1 MGRPARL
8 KRKLILLAWVAL
20 AGGLAGLSYV
30 ASLSSVGVFPF
41 SLGMVQSG
49 VLNGATITTLIGL
62 LEMMI
67 WHAPY
72 GAPLR
77 RLPFLTRLAIKT
89 TAYTVVI
96 VGTLTLFNAWLL
108 AESTGVQD
116 PWVYIRDYLPM
127 DALVSFKVA
136 LIIHFVVQTRLMIG
150 GRVLTNIVLGRYARP
165 RQENRMFLFVDLA
178 DSSVIA
184 RCLGDVETHALI
196 SRVFFDLDGVIDA
209 HGGEVHRYVGDQV
222 VITWPFDV
230 AVRDGRCVQCA
241 LEIHDLLEKRALW
254 YRRRYGL
261 SPRVRAGLNG
271 GPVVA
276 GECGDS
282 KLEIVYFGETV
293 NMAASLEQT
302 AKALDRWLVLPS
314 DLADRIPDIPP
325 GWARVDLDPVSLK
338 GHDAPVALSCYEPAA
353 LDTSDAPAK
362 KTPGRA
368 A

>member
-1 MGRPARL
+1 MGHPARL
-8 KRKLILLAWVAL
+8 KRKLILLTWIAL

-30 ASLSSVGVFPF
+30 TSLASVGVFPF
-41 SLGMVQSG
+41 NLGMVQSG

-77 RLPFLTRLAIKT
+77 RLPFLARLAIKT

-108 AESTGVQD
+108 AESTGVED

-178 DSSVIA
+178 DSSMIA
-184 RCLGDVETHALI
+184 RCLGDIETHALI
-196 SRVFFDLDGVIDA
+196 SRVFFDLDGVISA

-222 VITWPFDV
+222 VITWPLD
-230 AVRDGRCVQCA
+230 AAIRDGRCLHCA
-241 LEIHDLLEKRALW
+241 LEIHALLERRALW
-254 YRRRYGL
+254 YRRRHGIA
-261 SPRVRAGLNG
+261 PRVRAGLYG
-271 GPVVA
+271 GPVAA

-293 NMAASLEQT
+293 NMAARLEQA
-302 AKALDRWLVLPS
+302 AKTLDRWLLMPS
-314 DLADRIPDIPP
+314 DLADQMPAALP
-325 GWARVDLDPVSLK
+325 GWTRVDLGPVPLK
-338 GHDAPVALSCYEPAA
+338 GHELPVTLTCFEPVALDSSGA
-353 LDTSDAPAK
+353 SAK
-362 KTPGRA
+362 KTPSRA